1 MIRRL
6 FWLLLG
12 AVLGVTA
19 YRRLTAAA
27 RALLPVTRARQLTRF
42 AADVRDG
49 MELYME
55 RHAPREPLTLEGQ
68 QARAGLPGA
77 GTEQPGRRTNHEKD
91 GR

>member
-6 FWLLLG
+6 FWLIVG
-12 AVLGVTA
+12 AALGVTA

-27 RALLPVTRARQLTRF
+27 RVLLPADRARQLTRF

-55 RHAPREPLTLEGQ
+55 RHPSRAPLTLEGQ
-68 QARAGLPGA
+68 QPRAELPAARTGA
-77 GTEQPGRRTNHEKD
+77 ARRTNHVKD
-91 GR
+91 GH

>member
-6 FWLLLG
+6 FWLILG

-19 YRRLTAAA
+19 YRRVTAAA
-27 RALLPVTRARQLTRF
+27 RALVPVRRARQFTRF

-55 RHAPREPLTLEGQ
+55 RQSPRGPLTLESQ
-68 QARAGLPGA
+68 QTRAGLPA
-77 GTEQPGRRTNHEKD
+77 GSNGQAHRTHHEKD

>member
-1 MIRRL
+1 VIRRL
-6 FWLLLG
+6 FWLVLG

-49 MELYME
+49 MELYLE
-55 RHAPREPLTLEGQ
+55 RQHRRAPLTLEGRQ
-68 QARAGLPGA
+68 AGGELPAAGAGQARRIDHA
-77 GTEQPGRRTNHEKD
+77 KD

>member
-12 AVLGVTA
+12 AALGITA
-19 YRRLTAAA
+19 YRRLTAAV
-27 RALLPVTRARQLTRF
+27 RALLPSARARQLTRF

-55 RHAPREPLTLEGQ
+55 RQSSRAPLTLESQ

-77 GTEQPGRRTNHEKD
+77 GTGQGHRINHEKD

>member
-6 FWLLLG
+6 LWLVLG
-12 AVLGVTA
+12 AVLGITG
-19 YRRLTAAA
+19 YRRLSAAA

-49 MELYME
+49 MQIYME
-55 RHAPREPLTLEGQ
+55 RQSSRAPLTLEGQ
-68 QARAGLPGA
+68 QARAGLPGG
-77 GTEQPGRRTNHEKD
+77 GTVPGHRIDHEKD

>member
-1 MIRRL
+1 VIRRL
-6 FWLLLG
+6 FWLVLG

-49 MELYME
+49 MELYLE
-55 RHAPREPLTLEGQ
+55 RQPRRAPLTLEGQ
-68 QARAGLPGA
+68 QARGELPAA
-77 GTEQPGRRTNHEKD
+77 GTGRARRIDHAKD